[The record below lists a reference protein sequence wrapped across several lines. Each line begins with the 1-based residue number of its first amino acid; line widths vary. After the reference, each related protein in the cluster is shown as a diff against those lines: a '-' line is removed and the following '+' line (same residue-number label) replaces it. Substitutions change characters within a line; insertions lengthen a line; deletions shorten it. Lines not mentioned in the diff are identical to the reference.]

1 MTITR
6 CPSVRGLVCML
17 LAAAI
22 TGSFAAPADAR
33 GVRVRPFTLARVNS
47 RCFFAP
53 SVPAMWPIKPFHRA
67 HPIRGGFNEPRGS
80 LPHFGVD
87 IEAQGPGPGLR
98 DDERHPRGHRHS
110 TFAPGALPPS
120 RGPTGTGTSRR
131 RPASRRG
138 HSFPEA
144 SSSGTSS
151 RYRRHVHL
159 SQFASC
165 GLVDPRRPTG
175 PLHDPANTERPAIG
189 ELSAFVA
196 NANTV
201 KDFKLDSVGSSDGP
215 PGDPSKPVRLNHL
228 HGRIDFRAPVS
239 DTPRHG
245 TAGVTQQ
252 PLMPAAVRSY
262 LASRPH
268 SKRRIGPAILAFDGS
283 TVIPANRYFDILAFG
298 SERHKRCF
306 MNPNSQC
313 SVNYVFHVAGRGF
326 RTHSVPNGPY
336 LYCVQALT
344 INNLGSRRC
353 TPVVIRN

>member
-1 MTITR
+1 MTISR
-6 CPSVRGLVCML
+6 CPSVRGLVCLL

-22 TGSFAAPADAR
+22 TGSVAAPAEAR

-87 IEAQGPGPGLR
+87 IEAR
-98 DDERHPRGHRHS
+98 DRAPVYAMTSGTITGIVTPRSSQEHFLLAGTYWYWHVTPTAGITAG
-110 TFAPGALPPS
+110 TFVS
-120 RGPTGTGTSRR
+120 RGQLI
-131 RPASRRG
+131 G
-138 HSFPEA
+138 HVWPEW
-144 SSSGTSS
+144 
-151 RYRRHVHL
+151 RHVHL

-196 NANTV
+196 NANAYRS
-201 KDFKLDSVGSSDGP
+201 FKLDSVGSSDGP

-262 LASRPH
+262 LASRLH

-283 TVIPANRYFDILAFG
+283 MVIPADRYFDILAFG